1 MVFEAVGEEED
12 AVEDSMDEHVDTL
25 KAEDGIEVKE
35 VDRDDVKKM
44 EDPHP
49 GLEEGYSTV
58 VEVTAEF
65 DGFDTAI
72 QTVLNYGPTYVQ
84 IQGPDQYNIGL
95 GEAQDAMQKVASTMH
110 QYAQMGAGGVLVSNT
125 EES

>member
-1 MVFEAVGEEED
+1 MVFEAVGEEEEP
-12 AVEDSMDEHVDTL
+12 VEESMDEHINTL
-25 KAEDGIEVKE
+25 RAESGIELKE
-35 VDRDDVKKM
+35 IDRDDVKKM

-49 GLEEGYSTV
+49 GVEEGYSTV
-58 VEVTAEF
+58 VEVTARF

-110 QYAQMGAGGVLVSNT
+110 QYAQMGAGGVLLSNT
-125 EES
+125 EET